1 MLLRSSDVAV
11 GYDCCMYSAKTFA
24 DRLLLARRDMRW
36 DQGELASKSG
46 VSRGYISEIERGV
59 KRNIGVEIV
68 VSLAEALGVSVSYL
82 LGLSDDVLGEG
93 NERVIREQSGD
104 YVVFEVESGEE
115 RRVMQQLID
124 EYSALSP
131 RSQRLAIEYLRMM
144 RQVEEEERE
153 RESRPP
159 RIIGGAG

>member
-1 MLLRSSDVAV
+1 
-11 GYDCCMYSAKTFA
+11 
-24 DRLLLARRDMRW
+24 MRW

-68 VSLAEALGVSVSYL
+68 VSLADALGVSVSYL
-82 LGLSDDVLGEG
+82 LGLSDDALGEG
-93 NERVIREQSGD
+93 SERVLREQSGD

-115 RRVMQQLID
+115 RRVMQQLVD

-153 RESRPP
+153 REQRPP
-159 RIIGGAG
+159 RIIGGEE

>member
-1 MLLRSSDVAV
+1 MYDAKMLASRVLMS
-11 GYDCCMYSAKTFA
+11 
-24 DRLLLARRDMRW
+24 RRDLDL
-36 DQGELASKSG
+36 DQKQLAEQSG
-46 VSRGYISEIERGV
+46 VSRPYISQIERARKTNV
-59 KRNIGVEIV
+59 SVDV
-68 VSLAEALGVSVSYL
+68 LFSLADALGVTVQYL
-82 LGLSDDVLGEG
+82 LGLTDDALGEG
-93 NERVIREQSGD
+93 SEKVLREQSGD

-115 RRVMQQLID
+115 RRVMQQLVD

-159 RIIGGAG
+159 RIIGGEG

>member
-1 MLLRSSDVAV
+1 MNWRQED
-11 GYDCCMYSAKTFA
+11 
-24 DRLLLARRDMRW
+24 LA
-36 DQGELASKSG
+36 QASG
-46 VSRGYISEIERGV
+46 VSRTYISEIERGRV
-59 KRNIGVEIV
+59 TNVGVEAL
-68 VSLAEALGVSVSYL
+68 SALADALGVTVQYL
-82 LGLSDDVLGEG
+82 LGLTDDALGEG
-93 NERVIREQSGD
+93 SERVLREQSGD

-153 RESRPP
+153 REQRPP
-159 RIIGGAG
+159 RIIGGEG

>member
-1 MLLRSSDVAV
+1 
-11 GYDCCMYSAKTFA
+11 MYSAKTFA

-36 DQGELASKSG
+36 DQSELASKSG

-68 VSLAEALGVSVSYL
+68 VSLADALGVSVSYL

-93 NERVIREQSGD
+93 SERVLREQSGD

-115 RRVMQQLID
+115 RRVMQQLVD

-153 RESRPP
+153 REQRPP
-159 RIIGGAG
+159 RIIGGEE

>member
-1 MLLRSSDVAV
+1 MNWRQED
-11 GYDCCMYSAKTFA
+11 
-24 DRLLLARRDMRW
+24 LA
-36 DQGELASKSG
+36 QASG
-46 VSRGYISEIERGV
+46 VSRTYISEIERGRV
-59 KRNIGVEIV
+59 TNVGVEAL
-68 VSLAEALGVSVSYL
+68 SALADALGVTVQYL
-82 LGLSDDVLGEG
+82 LGLTDDALGEG
-93 NERVIREQSGD
+93 SERVLREQSGD

-115 RRVMQQLID
+115 RRVMQQLVD

-153 RESRPP
+153 REQRPP

>member
-1 MLLRSSDVAV
+1 MYDSKVLASRVLLS
-11 GYDCCMYSAKTFA
+11 
-24 DRLLLARRDMRW
+24 RRDLDW
-36 DQGELASKSG
+36 DQKQLSEQSG
-46 VSRGYISEIERGV
+46 VSRPYISQIERAR
-59 KRNIGVEIV
+59 KTNISVDV
-68 VSLAEALGVSVSYL
+68 LFALADALGVTVQYL
-82 LGLSDDVLGEG
+82 MGLTDDPLGEG
-93 NERVIREQSGD
+93 SERVLREQSGD

-153 RESRPP
+153 REQRPP

>member
-1 MLLRSSDVAV
+1 MNWRQED
-11 GYDCCMYSAKTFA
+11 
-24 DRLLLARRDMRW
+24 LA
-36 DQGELASKSG
+36 QASG
-46 VSRGYISEIERGV
+46 VSRTYISEIERGRV
-59 KRNIGVEIV
+59 TNVGVEAL
-68 VSLAEALGVSVSYL
+68 SALADALGVTVQYL
-82 LGLSDDVLGEG
+82 LGLTDDALGEG
-93 NERVIREQSGD
+93 SERVLREQSGD

-115 RRVMQQLID
+115 RRVMQQLVD

>member
-1 MLLRSSDVAV
+1 M

-68 VSLAEALGVSVSYL
+68 VSLADALGVSVSYL
-82 LGLSDDVLGEG
+82 LGLSDDALGEG
-93 NERVIREQSGD
+93 SERVLREQSGD

-115 RRVMQQLID
+115 RRVMQQLVD

-153 RESRPP
+153 REQRPP
-159 RIIGGAG
+159 RIIGGEG

>member
-1 MLLRSSDVAV
+1 
-11 GYDCCMYSAKTFA
+11 MYSAKTFA

-68 VSLAEALGVSVSYL
+68 VSLADALGVSVSYL
-82 LGLSDDVLGEG
+82 LGLSDDALGEG
-93 NERVIREQSGD
+93 SERVLREQSGD

-115 RRVMQQLID
+115 RRVMQQLVD

-153 RESRPP
+153 REQRPP
-159 RIIGGAG
+159 RIIGGEE

>member
-1 MLLRSSDVAV
+1 
-11 GYDCCMYSAKTFA
+11 
-24 DRLLLARRDMRW
+24 MRW

-68 VSLAEALGVSVSYL
+68 VSLADALGVSVSYL
-82 LGLSDDVLGEG
+82 LGLSDDALGEG
-93 NERVIREQSGD
+93 SERVLREQSGD

-153 RESRPP
+153 RENRPP
-159 RIIGGAG
+159 RIIGGEG

>member
-1 MLLRSSDVAV
+1 MYDSKVLASRVLLS
-11 GYDCCMYSAKTFA
+11 
-24 DRLLLARRDMRW
+24 RRDLDW
-36 DQGELASKSG
+36 DQKQLSEQSG
-46 VSRGYISEIERGV
+46 VSRPYISQIERAR
-59 KRNIGVEIV
+59 KTNISVDV
-68 VSLAEALGVSVSYL
+68 LFALADALGVTVQYL
-82 LGLSDDVLGEG
+82 MGLTDDPLGEG
-93 NERVIREQSGD
+93 SERVLREQSGD

-159 RIIGGAG
+159 HIIGGAG

>member
-1 MLLRSSDVAV
+1 
-11 GYDCCMYSAKTFA
+11 MYSAKTFA

>member
-1 MLLRSSDVAV
+1 MYDSKVLASRVLLS
-11 GYDCCMYSAKTFA
+11 
-24 DRLLLARRDMRW
+24 RRDLDW
-36 DQGELASKSG
+36 DQKQLSEQSG
-46 VSRGYISEIERGV
+46 VSRPYISQIERAR
-59 KRNIGVEIV
+59 KTNISVDV
-68 VSLAEALGVSVSYL
+68 LFALADALGVTVQYL
-82 LGLSDDVLGEG
+82 MGLTDDPLGEG
-93 NERVIREQSGD
+93 SERVLREQSGD

-153 RESRPP
+153 REQRPP
-159 RIIGGAG
+159 RIIGGEE

>member
-1 MLLRSSDVAV
+1 M

-68 VSLAEALGVSVSYL
+68 VSLADALGVSVSYL
-82 LGLSDDVLGEG
+82 LGLSDDALGEG
-93 NERVIREQSGD
+93 SERVLREQSGD

-115 RRVMQQLID
+115 RRVMQQLVD

-153 RESRPP
+153 REQRPP

>member
-1 MLLRSSDVAV
+1 
-11 GYDCCMYSAKTFA
+11 
-24 DRLLLARRDMRW
+24 MRW
-36 DQGELASKSG
+36 DQSELASKSG

-68 VSLAEALGVSVSYL
+68 VSLADALGVSVSYL

-93 NERVIREQSGD
+93 SERVLREQSGD

-115 RRVMQQLID
+115 RRVMQQLVD

-153 RESRPP
+153 REQRPP
-159 RIIGGAG
+159 RIIGGEE

>member
-1 MLLRSSDVAV
+1 
-11 GYDCCMYSAKTFA
+11 MYSAKTFA

-68 VSLAEALGVSVSYL
+68 VSLADALGVSVSYL
-82 LGLSDDVLGEG
+82 LGLSDDALGEG
-93 NERVIREQSGD
+93 SERVLREQSGD
-104 YVVFEVESGEE
+104 YVVFEVKSGEE
-115 RRVMQQLID
+115 RRVMQQLVD

-153 RESRPP
+153 REQRPP
-159 RIIGGAG
+159 RIIGGEE

>member
-1 MLLRSSDVAV
+1 
-11 GYDCCMYSAKTFA
+11 
-24 DRLLLARRDMRW
+24 MRW
-36 DQGELASKSG
+36 DQSELASKSG

-68 VSLAEALGVSVSYL
+68 VSLADALGVSVSYL

-93 NERVIREQSGD
+93 SERVLREQSGD

-159 RIIGGAG
+159 RIIGGEG

>member
-1 MLLRSSDVAV
+1 MYDSKVLASRVLLS
-11 GYDCCMYSAKTFA
+11 
-24 DRLLLARRDMRW
+24 RRDLDW
-36 DQGELASKSG
+36 DQKQLSEQSG
-46 VSRGYISEIERGV
+46 VSRPYISQIERAR
-59 KRNIGVEIV
+59 KTNISVDV
-68 VSLAEALGVSVSYL
+68 LFALADALGVTVQYL
-82 LGLSDDVLGEG
+82 MGLTDDPLGEG
-93 NERVIREQSGD
+93 SERVLREQSGD

-153 RESRPP
+153 REQRPP
-159 RIIGGAG
+159 RIIGGEG

>member
-1 MLLRSSDVAV
+1 
-11 GYDCCMYSAKTFA
+11 MYSAKTFA

-36 DQGELASKSG
+36 DQSELASKSG

-68 VSLAEALGVSVSYL
+68 VSLADALGVSVSYL

-93 NERVIREQSGD
+93 SERVLREQSGD

-115 RRVMQQLID
+115 RRVMQQLVD

-153 RESRPP
+153 REQRPP
-159 RIIGGAG
+159 RIVGGEG

>member
-1 MLLRSSDVAV
+1 MYDSKVLASRVLLS
-11 GYDCCMYSAKTFA
+11 
-24 DRLLLARRDMRW
+24 RRDLDW
-36 DQGELASKSG
+36 DQKQLSEQSG
-46 VSRGYISEIERGV
+46 VSRPYISQIERAR
-59 KRNIGVEIV
+59 KTNISVDV
-68 VSLAEALGVSVSYL
+68 LFALADALGVTVQYL
-82 LGLSDDVLGEG
+82 MGLTDDPLGEG
-93 NERVIREQSGD
+93 SERVLREQSGD

-159 RIIGGAG
+159 RIIGGEG

>member
-1 MLLRSSDVAV
+1 MNWRQED
-11 GYDCCMYSAKTFA
+11 
-24 DRLLLARRDMRW
+24 LA
-36 DQGELASKSG
+36 QASG
-46 VSRGYISEIERGV
+46 VSRTYISEIERGRV
-59 KRNIGVEIV
+59 TNVGVEAL
-68 VSLAEALGVSVSYL
+68 SALADALGVTVQYL
-82 LGLSDDVLGEG
+82 LGLTDDALGEG
-93 NERVIREQSGD
+93 SERVLREQSGD

-115 RRVMQQLID
+115 RRVMQQLVD

-159 RIIGGAG
+159 RIVGGEG

>member
-1 MLLRSSDVAV
+1 
-11 GYDCCMYSAKTFA
+11 
-24 DRLLLARRDMRW
+24 MRW

-68 VSLAEALGVSVSYL
+68 VSLADALGVSVSYL
-82 LGLSDDVLGEG
+82 LGLSDDALGEG
-93 NERVIREQSGD
+93 SERVLREQSGD

-115 RRVMQQLID
+115 RRAMQQLVD

-153 RESRPP
+153 REQRPP

>member
-1 MLLRSSDVAV
+1 
-11 GYDCCMYSAKTFA
+11 
-24 DRLLLARRDMRW
+24 MRW
-36 DQGELASKSG
+36 DQSELASKSG

-68 VSLAEALGVSVSYL
+68 VSLADALGVSVSYL

-93 NERVIREQSGD
+93 SERVLREQSGD

-159 RIIGGAG
+159 RIIGGKG

>member
-1 MLLRSSDVAV
+1 MT
-11 GYDCCMYSAKTFA
+11 CMYSAK
-24 DRLLLARRDMRW
+24 LLGQRVLLSRRDLGW
-36 DQGELASKSG
+36 DQERLASAST
-46 VSRGYISEIERGV
+46 VSRSRISEIERGKASNV
-59 KRNIGVEIV
+59 GVEGI
-68 VSLAEALGVSVSYL
+68 VSLAEALGVSVAYL
-82 LGLSDDVLGEG
+82 LGLTDDPLGEG
-93 NERVIREQSGD
+93 SERVLREQSGD

-153 RESRPP
+153 REQRPP
-159 RIIGGAG
+159 RIIGGEG

>member
-1 MLLRSSDVAV
+1 
-11 GYDCCMYSAKTFA
+11 MYSAKTFA

-68 VSLAEALGVSVSYL
+68 VSLADALGVSVSYL
-82 LGLSDDVLGEG
+82 LGLSDDALGEG
-93 NERVIREQSGD
+93 SERVLREQSGD

-153 RESRPP
+153 RENRPP
-159 RIIGGAG
+159 RIIGGEG

>member
-1 MLLRSSDVAV
+1 M

-68 VSLAEALGVSVSYL
+68 VSLADALGVSVSYL
-82 LGLSDDVLGEG
+82 LGLSDDALGEG
-93 NERVIREQSGD
+93 SERVLREQSGD

-153 RESRPP
+153 REQRPP